1 MAFKDL
7 LLLKEKEY
15 RLYLILILWLI
26 IGFTF
31 FQFEVLY
38 IAGFVVFFL
47 LAALSFILFLISIM
61 TYKKRLRDMSRKR
74 LIITIIVL
82 TVIILIYLN
91 FFAAL
96 FIIFL
101 FLAIISYIL
110 ITSIFTM
117 YYFYKIGLQID
128 SYLYKLPGR
137 VRTFE
142 RWCFFIGGIVI
153 SIISLIVAIII
164 TESVTGGVQ
173 EAIGFST
180 TVPAIIIVIII
191 IFFGIIG
198 GFHSLKGRLHSWMGI
213 FFVWVAIYTIYLM
226 GIIIYTKTSEGG
238 VSASSIPLQI
248 LLYFFNLFILLNTI
262 GGLIAEKSDVLK
274 AKLRIF
280 GADTILMWLIFS
292 ITMYTFLSGLEASEL
307 SVWRSIAVFVLF
319 IPLLI
324 ILTIYGIRN
333 YDEITQKGKIQQLE
347 KEAKEEGVIKDE
359 QILCKEC
366 GAVNSENDKFCL
378 QCGAELN

>member
-15 RLYLILILWLI
+15 RLYLILIVWLI

-38 IAGFVVFFL
+38 IAGIVVFIPL
-47 LAALSFILFLISIM
+47 MALSFILFLISLL
-61 TYKKRLRDMSRKR
+61 TYKKMLRDMSRKR
-74 LIITIIVL
+74 LIITIIIF
-82 TVIILIYLN
+82 IILILL
-91 FFAAL
+91 FFQL
-96 FIIFL
+96 FFGIFTL
-101 FLAIISYIL
+101 LLYLAIISYIL
-110 ITSIFTM
+110 ITAVFTL
-117 YYFYKIGLQID
+117 YYFYRLGLQID

-137 VRTFE
+137 VRRFE
-142 RWCFFIGGIVI
+142 RWCFFIGGILV
-153 SIISLIVAIII
+153 SVISLIVAIII
-164 TESVTGGVQ
+164 TESITGGVQ
-173 EAIGFST
+173 EAIGFNT
-180 TVPAIIIVIII
+180 TAGAIIIIILI

-198 GFHSLKGRLHSWMGI
+198 GFHARKGRLHSWMGI

-226 GIIIYTKTSEGG
+226 GSIIYRRTSEGG
-238 VSASSIPLQI
+238 ATATSIPLQI
-248 LLYFFNLFILLNTI
+248 LLYFFNLFLLLNTI
-262 GGLIAEKSDVLK
+262 GGLIAEKADILK

-292 ITMYTFLSGLEASEL
+292 ITIFTFLSGLETTE
-307 SVWRSIAVFVLF
+307 VDVGRSIAVFVLF

-333 YDEITQKGKIQQLE
+333 YDEITQEGKVRQLE
-347 KEAKEEGVIKDE
+347 KEAKEEGVIEKE
-359 QILCKEC
+359 QILCREC
-366 GAVNSENDKFCL
+366 GAVNNETDKFCL

>member
-1 MAFKDL
+1 MGFKDL
-7 LLLKEKEY
+7 KLLKEEEY
-15 RLYLILILWLI
+15 RLYMILVIWLL

-38 IAGFVVFFL
+38 IAGIVIFVPL
-47 LAALSFILFLISIM
+47 MALSFILFLISILS
-61 TYKKRLRDMSRKR
+61 YKKRLRDMTRKR
-74 LIITIIVL
+74 LIITIIVFIVL
-82 TVIILIYLN
+82 ILV
-91 FFAAL
+91 
-96 FIIFL
+96 FINLFL
-101 FLAIISYIL
+101 FLFMLLLYLAIISYIL

-117 YYFYKIGLQID
+117 YYFYRLGLQID
-128 SYLYKLPGR
+128 SYLYKLPER
-137 VRTFE
+137 IRKFE
-142 RWCFFIGGIVI
+142 RWCFFIGGILI
-153 SIISLIVAIII
+153 SVISLIVAIII
-164 TESVTGGVQ
+164 TESITGGVQ
-173 EAIGFST
+173 EAIGFNT
-180 TVPAIIIVIII
+180 TGIAIIIIIII

-226 GIIIYTKTSEGG
+226 VSIIYRRTSEGG
-238 VSASSIPLQI
+238 ATSTSIPLQI
-248 LLYFFNLFILLNTI
+248 LLYFFNLFLLLNTI
-262 GGLIAEKSDVLK
+262 GGLIAEKTEVLK

-292 ITMYTFLSGLEASEL
+292 ITIFTFLSGLETAE
-307 SVWRSIAVFVLF
+307 VDVVRAVAVFVLF

-333 YDEITQKGKIQQLE
+333 YDEITQEGKVQQLE
-347 KEAKEEGVIKDE
+347 KEAKEEGVIEKD

-366 GAVNSENDKFCL
+366 GAVNSESDKFCL